1 LVPFTIFIWDSEQ
14 IKRSEGAEMDCPNA
28 MTVVNFNLTVV
39 NFNFFLDRH
48 KIVEGEDPLWDG
60 VSRPYRETIR
70 AFLVYFQ
77 NQVFLLS
84 IDLFNSLSLVCF
96 PNNCI

>member
-1 LVPFTIFIWDSEQ
+1 MFIWNFEQ
-14 IKRSEGAEMDCPNA
+14 IKFCQGTEMDCSS
-28 MTVVNFNLTVV
+28 TI
-39 NFNFFLDRH
+39 LDRH

-77 NQVFLLS
+77 NQVFLF
-84 IDLFNSLSLVCF
+84 IDFLDRKSVV
-96 PNNCI
+96 